1 MSLSVGLEIGTYSIK
16 MVELLH
22 KRRSF
27 RLRRLAQLR
36 IPPAKEKNASENSIA
51 EAIRSLFSR
60 YKVDKRCVISGIGGD
75 SAIVRRIK
83 VPLMKVKELR
93 RAIRWEAE
101 QYIPYPIDQVTLRFH
116 ILEEEPSEK
125 EERKMSVILVGVRNE
140 VIEAHLQLL
149 QKVGIHPH
157 IIDINPI
164 ALFNIFN
171 LSNSKEKDRVALVD
185 LGHSMTNLIL
195 LDKRGPFL
203 IRTISIGGLQL
214 TQAIAQQLNLDY
226 MAAEKIKEE
235 YGLLTLDESEKMKE
249 KSIAAQVDEI
259 IRKSI
264 DDLIEEIVRSFEYYA
279 SQTGGSTIKEMV
291 LVGGTSYLKGIDKF
305 LSKELGLPVKRFNP
319 FEGIAYSP
327 KEFSSDYLN
336 KVGSIFAVGLG
347 LALRRREL

>member
-36 IPPAKEKNASENSIA
+36 IPSAKEKNVSENSTV

-60 YKVDKRCVISGIGGD
+60 YKIDKRCVIAGIGGD

-83 VPLMKVKELR
+83 VPLMKFKELR

-125 EERKMSVILVGVRNE
+125 EERKMSVILVGVKNE
-140 VIEAHLQLL
+140 AIEAHLQLL

-185 LGHSMTNLIL
+185 LGHSMTNLVL

-226 MAAEKIKEE
+226 TAAEKIKEE
-235 YGLLTLDESEKMKE
+235 YGLAALEESEKMKE
-249 KSIAAQVDEI
+249 RSIAAQVDEI

-305 LSKELGLPVKRFNP
+305 LSRELGLPVRRFNP
-319 FEGIAYSP
+319 FESITYSP
-327 KEFSSDYLN
+327 KEFSPDYLD